1 MIIINGSKM
10 CSIISSRARRE
21 WFVFNKAR
29 SRPTTQTLLRSW
41 IEGEKLKC
49 FHCGANHHLGNCP
62 KIDEK
67 KKKKEI
73 MDAEEQDNNS

>member
-1 MIIINGSKM
+1 VITIKGRER

-41 IEGEKLKC
+41 IEGGKLKC

-67 KKKKEI
+67 KKKEI